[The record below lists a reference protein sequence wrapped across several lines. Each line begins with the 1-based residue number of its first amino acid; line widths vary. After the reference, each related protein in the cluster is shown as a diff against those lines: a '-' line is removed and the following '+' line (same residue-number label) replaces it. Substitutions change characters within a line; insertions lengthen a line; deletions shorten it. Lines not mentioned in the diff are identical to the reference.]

1 MSNAR
6 GRFFAEV
13 RGNVRGVQQLRA
25 VAAAIAVGSVLVAGV
40 LIPRG
45 AGSDHALLPSRTTA
59 FTLVTTDVPLP
70 AAGGA
75 AIRIQDGKG
84 KFSFVAPPGWVR
96 ADAPRLTYGTTLL
109 TSASAPNGE
118 ILLGTLEQQLF
129 AGFIPSYPDNRKAA
143 IRLASDLGNFLL
155 PYTGNR
161 LNWDDQIF
169 STSGLPAASAYYDMK
184 FDDPQREDGQIW
196 AGVVGHDVNRFFVVW
211 RGSASSPI
219 DRAAAQTLAESIE
232 PY

>member
-1 MSNAR
+1 M
-6 GRFFAEV
+6 
-13 RGNVRGVQQLRA
+13 QQLRG
-25 VAAAIAVGSVLVAGV
+25 VAAAIAVASVSVAGV
-40 LIPRG
+40 LAPRDVG
-45 AGSDHALLPSRTTA
+45 ADQAPLPSRTTA

-70 AAGGA
+70 VVTGA
-75 AIRIQDGKG
+75 ATRINDDKG
-84 KFSFVAPPGWVR
+84 RFGFAAPTGWVR
-96 ADAPRLTYGTTLL
+96 ADARRLTYGTTLL
-109 TSASAPNGE
+109 TNASKPNGE
-118 ILLGTLEQQLF
+118 ILLGPLEQQLF

-161 LNWDDQIF
+161 LNWDDQVF
-169 STSGLPAASAYYDMK
+169 SANGLPAASAYYDMK

-196 AGVVGHDVNRFFVVW
+196 AGVVGHDVNRFFILW

-219 DRAAAQTLAESIE
+219 DRAAAQALAESIE